1 MHSDLFL
8 TRRVALSSAAISLLG
23 ASALVA
29 SGIPV
34 GAAGLKFSD
43 VPATAAFYTEIMW
56 VAERGII
63 SGFADGTFRP
73 LALMNRGSMAAT
85 LHKLAGSPSYTAPR
99 TSYFQDVPLS
109 HPFFKQI
116 SWMVDSGVTY
126 GWGDGSFRPGDP
138 LTRDAVAAFLYR
150 MAGSPGY
157 IAPSVS
163 PYTDIGPGSA
173 YYKGMC
179 WMASMGI
186 SKGWPGGTLRPVE
199 SVQRNALCAFL
210 YRYRKNAAT
219 ASWHEPGGLRLAYLV
234 VPSRVPAGPLRAWPH
249 GMVTVER
256 IN

>member
-1 MHSDLFL
+1 MFSFWSEGFHAFGFIFDPSSRVVVCGDL
-8 TRRVALSSAAISLLG
+8 SAG
-23 ASALVA
+23 ASALAA

-63 SGFADGTFRP
+63 SGFADGTFRA

-138 LTRDAVAAFLYR
+138 VTRDAVAASLYR

-186 SKGWPGGTLRPVE
+186 SKGWPDDTLRPVE

-210 YRYRKNAAT
+210 YRYRKNVAT
-219 ASWHEPGGLRLAYLV
+219 AS
-234 VPSRVPAGPLRAWPH
+234 
-249 GMVTVER
+249 
-256 IN
+256 